1 LPTQKTTRENVWQWY
16 LKNGFNNN
24 NPMTNLFLNLKSF
37 IYSPLDQFCDEETE
51 FQEFCRKHIVDVDYV
66 DIIEEL
72 ELLFTI
78 SVGILAGSIA
88 GIELDANDE
97 ELEWD
102 EADSALGM
110 NQSAVLVSNLSGVV
124 PGSETI
130 TAELSLV
137 FMLSFST
144 VISYIYFGFV
154 VHEHRYMSIIFP
166 AGTYIIMA
174 PFILMVE
181 LISFLARAVSLGM
194 RLFANMFA
202 GHSLF
207 KIIYTFS

>member
-1 LPTQKTTRENVWQWY
+1 
-16 LKNGFNNN
+16 
-24 NPMTNLFLNLKSF
+24 MTHLIADIKSL
-37 IYSPLDQFCDEETE
+37 IASPLDQFCDEETE
-51 FQEFCRKHIVDVDYV
+51 FQEFCRKHIVDVDYL
-66 DIIEEL
+66 DIIEEI
-72 ELLFTI
+72 ELLLTI

-88 GIELDANDE
+88 SLELDSNDE
-97 ELEWD
+97 EMEWD
-102 EADSALGM
+102 EADSALSM

-144 VISYIYFGFV
+144 VIAYIYFGFV
-154 VHEHRYMSIIFP
+154 LHEHRYVSIIFP
-166 AGTYIIMA
+166 AGTYIVMA
-174 PFILMVE
+174 PFILMIE
-181 LISFLARAVSLGM
+181 LISFLARAISLGM